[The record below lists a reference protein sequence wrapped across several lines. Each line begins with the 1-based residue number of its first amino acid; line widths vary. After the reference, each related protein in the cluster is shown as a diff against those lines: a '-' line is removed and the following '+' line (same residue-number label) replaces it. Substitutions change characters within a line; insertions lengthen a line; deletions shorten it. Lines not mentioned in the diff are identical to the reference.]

1 MPMLP
6 FRGQWPS
13 LGDRVFIANGAQVVG
28 DVTIGDTTNIWYN
41 AVLRGDMA
49 AISVGAGC
57 SIQDGCVVHVDH
69 DMPTFIGNHVV
80 VGHNAIIHGA
90 TVGDHVL
97 VGMNATVLSEAN
109 IGVGSII
116 GAGAVVPERRTIP
129 PRSLV
134 LGIPRQGGARSDRRG
149 ASGRRDTRP
158 ALRRLRRR
166 APHHPRTI
174 RLAGDET
181 RTGACR
187 GAPRRARPPAR
198 AGRP

>member
-6 FRGQWPS
+6 FRGQWPR

-97 VGMNATVLSEAN
+97 VGMSATVLSEAN
-109 IGVGSII
+109 IGAGSII

-129 PRSLV
+129 PRSL
-134 LGIPRQGGARSDRRG
+134 GARYPRQGGARSDRRR
-149 ASGRRDTRP
+149 ASGRRHARP

-166 APHHPRTI
+166 ASRHP
-174 RLAGDET
+174 G
-181 RTGACR
+181 
-187 GAPRRARPPAR
+187 R
-198 AGRP
+198 AGIAPTAEQGCL

>member
-6 FRGQWPS
+6 FRGQWPR
-13 LGDRVFIANGAQVVG
+13 LGDRVFTANGAQVVG

-109 IGVGSII
+109 IGAGSII

-134 LGIPRQGGARSDRRG
+134 LGIPGKVVRAVTDAEYQAVVTLARHYVGYGAEH
-149 ASGRRDTRP
+149 
-158 ALRRLRRR
+158 R
-166 APHHPRTI
+166 AAQEEH
-174 RLAGDET
+174 G
-181 RTGACR
+181 
-187 GAPRRARPPAR
+187 
-198 AGRP
+198 

>member
-6 FRGQWPS
+6 FRGQWPR
-13 LGDRVFIANGAQVVG
+13 LGDRIFIANGAQVVG

-109 IGVGSII
+109 IGAGSII
-116 GAGAVVPERRTIP
+116 GAGAVV
-129 PRSLV
+129 
-134 LGIPRQGGARSDRRG
+134 LGAPHNSATVARARHPRQGDPCSDRRG
-149 ASGRRDTRP
+149 ASGRRHPRP

-166 APHHPRTI
+166 APHHP
-174 RLAGDET
+174 G
-181 RTGACR
+181 
-187 GAPRRARPPAR
+187 RARIAPTTEQ
-198 AGRP
+198 GYL